1 MEESHTDDYRW
12 FVESIARLGD
22 AKGND
27 EIIEIIMESI
37 GKAEIE
43 GEDELAAVAVLIFQY
58 CGSQVLLHNFRRV
71 ILNIPEKGSKGS
83 SESWQATAGIASSFL
98 RAMIDELVN
107 LEGLA
112 RQRETRWSA
121 AMNIADNLLGEIAQN
136 CQDLRESLPQAKD
149 AVN

>member
-1 MEESHTDDYRW
+1 MEEPHTDYRW
-12 FVESIARLGD
+12 FVESIDRLED

-37 GKAEIE
+37 GKAEIK
-43 GEDELAAVAVLIFQY
+43 GQDELAAVAVLVFQY

-71 ILNIPEKGSKGS
+71 ILNIPEKGSKES
-83 SESWQATAGIASSFL
+83 SESWQATAGMASSFL
-98 RAMIDELVN
+98 NAMMEELFN

-136 CQDLRESLPQAKD
+136 CQDLRERLPQVRD